1 MLKYSLVSPSRLN
14 SDSYYRTSVIVWA
27 MNRSI
32 SEEALR
38 AAVERC
44 GGGEEVT
51 NFAKDLAAVLGPN
64 EIALE
69 IAQTTA
75 PGFSSACAVTTDR
88 LILGTGK
95 EKVEEVPLAKLTY
108 FGFRNE
114 QELDLELHSLEARA
128 VWHGFGERGAR
139 RILSALNWIFTFYK
153 QADLSRTPEKGVT
166 GIYDSWSQVVAQA
179 RAEQWETEKFRTDVV
194 PVLANSR
201 WW

>member
-1 MLKYSLVSPSRLN
+1 
-14 SDSYYRTSVIVWA
+14 

-69 IAQTTA
+69 IVQTTA

-179 RAEQWETEKFRTDVV
+179 RAEQWETEKFRTNVV